1 MFDKITLKLYNTNM
15 KTFIIEKS
23 YPIEFR
29 SSDSEKLGLLLKNRR
44 SVVLVGMKRV
54 GISNFLRFFLNHKDI
69 KKKYIGDETHIFIP
83 VDLNNLVEREIFPF
97 WILTFKRIADFVE
110 ENVSNPDVKKKI
122 SQLFLDSIQTQD
134 LFLTIDGVRKSLLY
148 LCEAGFNPTIF
159 FIRFDRIIDVATHSF
174 FANFQGLIDATQ
186 NKLSFVFTSVRPLDA
201 HSSSVFTKQALS
213 VFADTLYVKPAKASD
228 VKIIFEKTIE
238 QYPLKGS
245 VNLEPELL
253 RLVDGYNQY
262 LQYALIAL
270 HEEKESVRT
279 DTLFDFLFQDERIA
293 LQSEELWESL
303 SDEERQVL
311 KDIVKGNKQMP
322 LKGEYLF
329 KTGLIIHDTTVFSP
343 LFERF
348 LHEKIQSNKKDGQ
361 ILELSKKE
369 HLLLTFLKQNMN
381 EVCEREKIIERV
393 WPEAE
398 TFGVSDWAIDRLVA
412 RLRNKLK
419 SQNAK
424 EEIITVKTRG
434 YKLVDSQ

>member
-1 MFDKITLKLYNTNM
+1 MFDMILLKLYNTIM
-15 KTFIIEKS
+15 KSFIIEES

-29 SSDSEKLGLLLKNRR
+29 SSDSENLGLLLKNRR

-97 WILTFKRIADFVE
+97 WVLTFKRIEDFVE
-110 ENVSNPDVKKKI
+110 ENVSNPEVKRKI

-134 LFLTIDGVRKSLLY
+134 LFLTIDGVRKSLIY
-148 LCEAGFNPTIF
+148 LCEAGFSPTIF

-213 VFADTLYVKPAKASD
+213 VFADTLYIKPAEASD
-228 VKIIFEKTIE
+228 VKIIFEKIIE
-238 QYPLKGS
+238 QYPLKGFM
-245 VNLEPELL
+245 NLEHELL

-270 HEEKESVRT
+270 HEEKVGVKKEN
-279 DTLFDFLFQDERIA
+279 LFNFLFQDERIA

-303 SDEERQVL
+303 SDDERQVL
-311 KDIVKGNKQMP
+311 KDIAKGNNQKSI
-322 LKGEYLF
+322 KGEYLF
-329 KTGLIIHDTTVFSP
+329 NTGLITQELTVFSP
-343 LFERF
+343 LFELF
-348 LHEKIQSNKKDGQ
+348 LHEKIHSNKRDRQ
-361 ILELSKKE
+361 VLELSKKE
-369 HLLLTFLKQNMN
+369 HLLLTFLKEHMN
-381 EVCEREKIIERV
+381 DVCERERIIERV

-434 YKLVDSQ
+434 YKLIDFR

>member
-270 HEEKESVRT
+270 HEEKESVST
-279 DTLFDFLFQDERIA
+279 NTLFDFLFQDERIA

-311 KDIVKGNKQMP
+311 KDIVKGNKQLP

-419 SQNAK
+419 SQNAT

-434 YKLVDSQ
+434 YKLVDS